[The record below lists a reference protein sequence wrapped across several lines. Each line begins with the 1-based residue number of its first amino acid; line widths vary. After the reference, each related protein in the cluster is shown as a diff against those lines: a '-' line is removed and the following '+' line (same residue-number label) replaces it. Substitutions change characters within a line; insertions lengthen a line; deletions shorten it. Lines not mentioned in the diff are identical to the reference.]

1 MEALM
6 RQLAISHPPGR
17 RTYDIAAAVKVRT
30 HLTAEELTKRGR
42 LAWQNLRYKHP
53 LMASYVVGGNWVY
66 NVPYGKELGA
76 WTEKTFLSVDSTPK
90 RTEDVLNSLG
100 PVELPILLH
109 LKDRNEFM
117 LKLSHC
123 HSDGHGVTM
132 WYHDFLHEL
141 SRPTMN
147 IIRWEPGEEVKNL
160 PLETWDAAAIP
171 RLTQSWVENHRGLI
185 PKKQPKAS
193 KTLGLA
199 TEPETSQRE
208 SYHGFERHRFSVKET
223 ETIIA
228 GARNLGLTLTPFGH
242 AAIAL
247 AAKEQGNLPDGVQH
261 NTFLVSS
268 LRGQCQ
274 GPPELG
280 SDAAAMRFGL
290 WPIQIDIHDFPQ
302 TSKALMECYSAY
314 KKNMTSYTPI
324 MTNVLADM
332 DTDVVNDVMSTFI
345 ISNMGD
351 LSPYIRASYGEI
363 ELADYWAITLP
374 ANSSIFISME
384 TRQGQLELR
393 VCYNGS
399 YYDSSRIRSLL
410 KSACK
415 ILLDAST

>member
-1 MEALM
+1 MEALL

-42 LAWQNLRYKHP
+42 LAWKNLRYKHP
-53 LMASYVVGGNWVY
+53 LMASSVIGGNW
-66 NVPYGKELGA
+66 ELEV
-76 WTEKTFLSVDSTPK
+76 WTEKTFLAVDSTPK

-123 HSDGHGVTM
+123 HSDGHAVTM
-132 WYHDFLHEL
+132 WYHDFLQEL

-147 IIRWEPGEEVKNL
+147 IIRWKPGEEL
-160 PLETWDAAAIP
+160 
-171 RLTQSWVENHRGLI
+171 RSSGSHNHGLRI
-185 PKKQPKAS
+185 TEGSSKKQSKAS
-193 KTLGLA
+193 KALGLA
-199 TEPETSQRE
+199 TEPETSQRV
-208 SYHGFERHRFSVKET
+208 SYYGFERHRFSVKET

-228 GARNLGLTLTPFGH
+228 GARDLGLTLTPFGH

-247 AAKEQGNLPDGVQH
+247 AAKEQGDLPDGVQH

-314 KKNMTSYTPI
+314 NKNMTSYTPV
-324 MTNVLADM
+324 MTNVSADM

-374 ANSSIFISME
+374 ANSSIFTSME
-384 TRQGQLELR
+384 TRQGQLELK
-393 VCYNGS
+393 VCYNGA

-415 ILLDAST
+415 ILLDASTCV

>member
-1 MEALM
+1 MEAVM

-30 HLTAEELTKRGR
+30 RLTAEELTKKGR
-42 LAWQNLRYKHP
+42 LAWKNLRYKHL
-53 LMASYVVGGNWVY
+53 LMASSVMGGNWVY
-66 NVPYGKELGA
+66 NVPYGKELEA
-76 WTEKTFLSVDSTPK
+76 WTEKTFLSVGSTPK
-90 RTEDVLNSLG
+90 RTEYVLKILS

-109 LKDRNEFM
+109 FKDRNEFL

-123 HSDGHGVTM
+123 HLGGHGITM
-132 WYHDFLHEL
+132 WYNDFLHEL
-141 SRPTMN
+141 SHPTMN
-147 IIRWEPGEEVKNL
+147 TIRWKPGEEVKNL
-160 PLETWDAAAIP
+160 PLET
-171 RLTQSWVENHRGLI
+171 
-185 PKKQPKAS
+185 
-193 KTLGLA
+193 
-199 TEPETSQRE
+199 
-208 SYHGFERHRFSVKET
+208 HRFSVKET

-261 NTFLVSS
+261 NTFIVQASEGS
-268 LRGQCQ
+268 AK

-290 WPIQIDIHDFPQ
+290 LPIQIDIHDFPQ
-302 TSKALMECYSAY
+302 TSKALMECYFAY

-324 MTNVLADM
+324 MANALADM

-374 ANSSIFISME
+374 ANSSILISME
-384 TRQGQLELR
+384 TRLGQLEIR